1 VRAHLHT
8 AAQAVGI
15 LVALVGAYLI
25 AGPAGDLVVGGL
37 VVAAVSVFVEA
48 SGVRRVVELP
58 EPVAPKPPK
67 SFVGGEGTAARSRVV
82 GPDSAAERL
91 HDVPPGLWS
100 LEPEKPSQR
109 LPGRD
114 DPGDLTRLV

>member
-1 VRAHLHT
+1 MRAHVHT

-48 SGVRRVVELP
+48 SGARRVVLP